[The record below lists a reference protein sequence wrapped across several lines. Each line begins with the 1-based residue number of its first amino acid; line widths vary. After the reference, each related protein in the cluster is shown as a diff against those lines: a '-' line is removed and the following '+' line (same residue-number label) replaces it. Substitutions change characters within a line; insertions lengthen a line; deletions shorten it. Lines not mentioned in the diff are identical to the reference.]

1 MKNESFILKIYSVTI
16 TVILGFI
23 LLSSFNSNDSN
34 PKFDE
39 ITVGRINIVEPDGK
53 LKMVISNQD
62 RQHPGMI
69 DGINHYE
76 RERPPGILF
85 FNEEEDEIGG
95 LSYNG
100 NKEAGGNQLHLSY
113 DQYKNDQVLHLAQYT
128 KSNGDNKYGLQ
139 LWQRDKEITAPIF
152 LRKTD
157 SLEKL
162 GLNYRQKLE
171 ALKKENNGYPILAP
185 RLFVGKNYNDEA
197 GLFIQDKNGID
208 RLRIYV
214 DSSNQPKIEVLD
226 EKGDVLKDF

>member
-1 MKNESFILKIYSVTI
+1 MKKENFILKIYSISLTLV
-16 TVILGFI
+16 
-23 LLSSFNSNDSN
+23 LLFVLFSSFKTNTNSE
-34 PKFDE
+34 KFKE
-39 ITVGRINIVEPDGK
+39 ITVERINIVEPDGK
-53 LKMVISNQD
+53 LKMVISNQE

-69 DGINHYE
+69 DGINHYD

-95 LSYNG
+95 LAYHG
-100 NKEAGGNQLHLSY
+100 NKETGGNQLHLSY
-113 DQYKNDQVLHLAQYT
+113 DQYKNDQVMHLAQYT
-128 KSNGDNKYGLQ
+128 KTNGDNKYGLQ
-139 LWQRDKEITAPIF
+139 IWQRDKEITTSIF

-171 ALKKENNGYPILAP
+171 ALKKENNGFPILAP
-185 RLFVGKNYNDEA
+185 RLFVGKKYNDEA
-197 GLFIQDKNGID
+197 GIFIQDKNGKD

-226 EKGDVLKDF
+226 EEGNVLKDF